1 MSLQS
6 FRLSIRFILP
16 LALGLF
22 AYAVGPLVDDMTLR
36 WFVRDLDA
44 RSQMVSSTLQEPL
57 QEYVPE
63 IRGQTTIFIV

>member
-16 LALGLF
+16 LALALGLF
-22 AYAVGPLVDDMTLR
+22 AYAVVPLVDDMTLR

-44 RSQMVSSTLQEPL
+44 RSQMVSSALHETLH
-57 QEYVPE
+57 
-63 IRGQTTIFIV
+63 